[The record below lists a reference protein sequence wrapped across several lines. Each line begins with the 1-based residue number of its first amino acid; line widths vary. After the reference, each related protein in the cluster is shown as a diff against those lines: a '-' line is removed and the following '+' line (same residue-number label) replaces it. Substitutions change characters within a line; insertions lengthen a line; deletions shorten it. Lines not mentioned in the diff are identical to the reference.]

1 MGFTPRFPWFPH
13 VEIFITRN
21 QLFKHIKK
29 SIPFFKGK
37 LLDVGCGVMPYRDF
51 IKQNASIDE
60 YVGMDLPNSS
70 VYKDIQPDLL
80 WDGFDIPLPENSVD
94 SVLLTEVLEHCPEP
108 KLVLKDIHRVL
119 KQNGTVIFSVP
130 FIWYLH
136 ESPWDFYRYTPFAIN
151 KMFEEN
157 GFAFE
162 MLETYGSNDLS
173 FLHSYLIWL
182 KKGAL
187 PKFIRFGIY
196 LLSLPLILLFLAF
209 AKGKNQT
216 EFKDG
221 QIFIG
226 IVGVAKKK

>member
-1 MGFTPRFPWFPH
+1 ML
-13 VEIFITRN
+13 FI
-21 QLFKHIKK
+21 H
-29 SIPFFKGK
+29 
-37 LLDVGCGVMPYRDF
+37 
-51 IKQNASIDE
+51 
-60 YVGMDLPNSS
+60 
-70 VYKDIQPDLL
+70 LL
-80 WDGFDIPLPENSVD
+80 WDGFNIPLPENSID

-119 KQNGTVIFSVP
+119 KQDGTVIFSVP

-136 ESPWDFYRYTPFAIN
+136 ESPWDFYRYTPFAIK

-157 GFAFE
+157 GFRFE
-162 MLETYGSNDLS
+162 ILETYGSNDLS

-196 LLSLPLILLFLAF
+196 LLSLPHILLFLAF
-209 AKGKNQT
+209 ANGKNRT

-221 QIFIG
+221 DIFIG
-226 IVGVAKKK
+226 IVGVAKKV